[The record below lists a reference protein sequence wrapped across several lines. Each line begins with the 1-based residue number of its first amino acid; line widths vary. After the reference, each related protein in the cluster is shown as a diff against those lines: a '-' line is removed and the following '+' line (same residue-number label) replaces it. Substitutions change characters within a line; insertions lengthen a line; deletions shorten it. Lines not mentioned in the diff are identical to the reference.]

1 MTTRSDNL
9 PRRFARIYTAAIT
22 DVMDEMGLQRQT
34 LPAAIQPLLPDM
46 RAAGYAFTARGR
58 ERLGAAAD
66 DRRRAHRAGRR
77 GRRRP
82 RRRRGRSAPGRV
94 RGAGPLRE
102 AGRHGEQGADGGQ
115 ARHAAAGRLRE
126 VRKFLRTWGPRYGP
140 QPPNPRAP
148 RPSRGALRFC
158 LGPPRDGPQPPNP
171 RAPRPSRGALRFC
184 LGRPEMAP
192 KPPTLTAPR
201 PMPWR
206 RGVLAVSGGA
216 VVGRGLEAGHVDSGR
231 SERPADAIADPL
243 RVPPF

>member
-1 MTTRSDNL
+1 
-9 PRRFARIYTAAIT
+9 
-22 DVMDEMGLQRQT
+22 
-34 LPAAIQPLLPDM
+34 
-46 RAAGYAFTARGR
+46 
-58 ERLGAAAD
+58 
-66 DRRRAHRAGRR
+66 

-82 RRRRGRSAPGRV
+82 RRRGGHSAPGRV

-102 AGRHGEQGADGGQ
+102 AGRDGEQGADGGQ
-115 ARHAAAGRLRE
+115 ARNAAAGRLRE
-126 VRKFLRTWGPRYGP
+126 VRKFLRTWGPRY
-140 QPPNPRAP
+140 
-148 RPSRGALRFC
+148 
-158 LGPPRDGPQPPNP
+158 GPQPPNP